1 MSDEYST
8 EAIELIMKTL
18 LRRLLGYRDMFLLCH
33 RHMFICFVLICLFL
47 SVGTKNSFSVPAAPN
62 EFVIE
67 GTVQEYSIVSSNL
80 LNIEPEQTLYR
91 LTILIESYIKVKT
104 EADFL
109 SDKKGKTVQFYSKE
123 KISPEIFG
131 KRVRGT
137 IRYAGDERG
146 GLYWIKEISIEPVK
160 SNEEGK

>member
-1 MSDEYST
+1 
-8 EAIELIMKTL
+8 
-18 LRRLLGYRDMFLLCH
+18 MFLLCQ
-33 RHMFICFVLICLFL
+33 RSIFFSFVLICLYL
-47 SVGTKNSFSVPAAPN
+47 SVGTKNSFPVPAAPN

-80 LNIEPEQTLYR
+80 LNIMPEQTLYR
-91 LTILIESYIKVKT
+91 LTILIESYIKVET

-131 KRVRGT
+131 KWVWVKV
-137 IRYAGDERG
+137 RYAGDERG
-146 GLYWIKEISIEPVK
+146 GLYWIKEISMIPVK
-160 SNEEGK
+160 